1 MGWQTVFICDA
12 HWEEQEGKRLPV
24 RVVPDGTEVVK
35 EPCYLCGEDACI
47 PVRRLLDGFDE
58 GGHCACG
65 DEGIVKVN
73 GVWYCLE
80 HLGRG
85 FEPARTIQ
93 EAFDEVFGGGRVIFS
108 DPPDG
113 DDAA

>member
-1 MGWQTVFICDA
+1 LGWQTVFICDA

-35 EPCYLCGEDACI
+35 EPCYICSEDACI
-47 PVRRLLDGFDE
+47 PVRRLITE
-58 GGHCACG
+58 GDVGGQCECG
-65 DEGIVKVN
+65 DEGIVRVN
-73 GVWYCLE
+73 ERWYCLE

-85 FEPARTIQ
+85 FHPARTVQ
-93 EAFDEVFGGGRVIFS
+93 EAFDEVFGGRVIFS
-108 DPPDG
+108 DPPNG